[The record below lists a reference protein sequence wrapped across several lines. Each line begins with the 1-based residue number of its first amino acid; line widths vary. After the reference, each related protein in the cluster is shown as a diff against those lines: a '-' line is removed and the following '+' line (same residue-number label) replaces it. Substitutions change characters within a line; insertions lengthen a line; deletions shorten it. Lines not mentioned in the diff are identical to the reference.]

1 MGLMLFPGDGDVT
14 SPDVSWSYTGFNMFR
29 EWLAHAEG
37 FALAEMNGFG
47 GDHTWSSISTT
58 LVPLFD
64 HPDDDGSL
72 TPAQCAA
79 MLPRLEAIID
89 QLQHEVSDPVLQRR
103 VDDARQLVTV
113 MKYCLDKDVE
123 LIFG

>member
-37 FALAEMNGFG
+37 FTHAEMNGFG
-47 GDHTWSSISTT
+47 GDHAWNSIFTT
-58 LVPLFD
+58 LAPLLD

-79 MLPRLEAIID
+79 MLPRLETIID
-89 QLQHEVSDPVLQRR
+89 QLQHEDDPVHQRR
-103 VDDARQLVTV
+103 VDDTRQLVTV